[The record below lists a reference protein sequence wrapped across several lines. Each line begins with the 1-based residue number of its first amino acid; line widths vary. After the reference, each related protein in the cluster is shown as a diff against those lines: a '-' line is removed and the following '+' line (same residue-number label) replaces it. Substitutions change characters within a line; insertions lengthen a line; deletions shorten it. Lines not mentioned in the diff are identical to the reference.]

1 MFQIE
6 VECGLQPYK
15 EKMHSKGSG
24 NMKMSEEEIKKYTEA
39 ISKNSD
45 NLFVCPRPVG
55 PWQAPKGGL
64 GHNSPQTLHGT
75 TVQPLK
81 VTGVFCSIFLD
92 SNAGSF
98 LTPLEH

>member
-15 EKMHSKGSG
+15 EKIHSKGSG
-24 NMKMSEEEIKKYTEA
+24 NMKMGEEETKKYTEA

-55 PWQAPKGGL
+55 TTL
-64 GHNSPQTLHGT
+64 PQPCMALQT
-75 TVQPLK
+75 
-81 VTGVFCSIFLD
+81 
-92 SNAGSF
+92 
-98 LTPLEH
+98 E